1 MVDNRTLKKKPASH
15 SRKATVAEEK
25 ITVVL
30 KIEKKSEGG
39 RYLLLSKR
47 ENAKEKKI

>member
-30 KIEKKSEGG
+30 KIEKK
-39 RYLLLSKR
+39 KR
-47 ENAKEKKI
+47 RRTLFTFEQTREC